1 MARPSRQKRAAKMRA
16 NLRRREAQQQQRQN
30 GSPQQTENQP
40 STEGEMQLATD
51 ENDIPIDM
59 PAQLENNIANEN
71 ELSESPKQA
80 IQPTTDADAANT
92 EGAIM
97 PSTQHDTKPADEN
110 EAPQSPP
117 QLEQPPNDAKET
129 TDDVSVLSTQ
139 FETPASGDEHQQHA
153 NRHTEDSTHIKEETE
168 TTAQHETN
176 PTTNTPVTVKQEETQ
191 PTDTEEITERVSQLA
206 KKRRKRPVRAPQP
219 RIPAPQAP
227 ARTQPTTNKPPAP
240 KTSKR
245 KASAPAETIDLSS
258 PNPSPKKRKARA
270 TAEVIDLCSPGPSPK
285 DPGQRQSPKNLRKRK
300 PADPPATGPIK
311 RARSSM
317 PTSPRRT
324 RSYTRQAAQQPPQAQ
339 PKDYPPKRRGARR
352 VEWADRET
360 RKQPPVAQQDATGL
374 KTEEQPRRVLRD
386 RSQIRKPGHA
396 HSQVKRE
403 PASQPP
409 HTPTPEETPFHTPL
423 QQALLHQTQAV
434 TNTTFDVLE
443 RQLATTQ
450 TTATRHARSTLNSI
464 TTTTTDTETDTDT
477 DPDTDTDH
485 AHDPI
490 PPLALGQVLNVAK
503 YFNTNILSRLTQ
515 TCKTLYRNLV
525 QELHL
530 RQHATVIP
538 DRAWQTQIRLSAAD
552 AEGRRS
558 VEWLPSTGYY
568 PGPMELATQHGR
580 VDDVRSYLLR
590 GADRDGLNAYGM
602 RPLRWAVATGQLEIV
617 QLLLEDEADPNLAD
631 ADGGGG
637 ALAGPFVGAD
647 GATETMIETL
657 LAAGAQLVSMEAVAA
672 VIHARKSV
680 EYLKHALANGS
691 ARTVGQLRGPSNCTA
706 LHVAAQTGQKAV
718 VGVLLA
724 ETAGLALDAVNDHGQ
739 SALHFALRDGNEETA
754 LALID
759 AGCALD
765 RLDNFNRDALALAVE
780 RGYAEV
786 VRALLEAPPEAGVD
800 FRATR
805 KYGHR
810 PSAEMTH
817 LEGAFTFRRFGIMKQ
832 LLLGREHAVDEVL
845 QRRCREL
852 ARTDP
857 TYGELCEDV
866 ALLMG
871 SCMLGFDSEERERE
885 GEDDD

>member
-1 MARPSRQKRAAKMRA
+1 MARPSKQKRAARRRA
-16 NLRRREAQQQQRQN
+16 NLRRRGAQQQQRQTQ
-30 GSPQQTENQP
+30 SPQQTESQP
-40 STEGEMQLATD
+40 TTEGEMQLTND
-51 ENDIPIDM
+51 EKDTPVEM
-59 PAQLENNIANEN
+59 HTQLENNFANEN
-71 ELSESPKQA
+71 ELLESQKQA
-80 IQPTTDADAANT
+80 TQPTTDVNADNT
-92 EGAIM
+92 EGVIM
-97 PSTQHDTKPADEN
+97 PSTQRGTEPADEN
-110 EAPQSPP
+110 EG
-117 QLEQPPNDAKET
+117 LQPPTQSKQPTNYAEGDT
-129 TDDVSVLSTQ
+129 TDEVSVLSTQ

-153 NRHTEDSTHIKEETE
+153 NQHTDDSTHIKEETE
-168 TTAQHETN
+168 ATAQHETK
-176 PTTNTPVTVKQEETQ
+176 PPTNTPVTVKQEETQ
-191 PTDTEEITERVSQLA
+191 PADTEETTERVSQLA
-206 KKRRKRPVRAPQP
+206 KKRRKRPVLAQQP
-219 RIPAPQAP
+219 PAL
-227 ARTQPTTNKPPAP
+227 TQSTNNNLQAP

-245 KASAPAETIDLSS
+245 KASDPAETINLSS
-258 PNPSPKKRKARA
+258 PKPSPKKRKARV
-270 TAEVIDLCSPGPSPK
+270 TAEVIDLCSPGLSPK
-285 DPGQRQSPKNLRKRK
+285 DSGQKQSPKNLRKRK
-300 PADPPATGPIK
+300 PADPLETIPIK
-311 RARSSM
+311 RARSTA

-324 RSYTRQAAQQPPQAQ
+324 RSYTKQATQQPPLAQ
-339 PKDYPPKRRGARR
+339 PKEYPRKRRGARR

-360 RKQPPVAQQDATGL
+360 RKQPTVAQQDATSI
-374 KTEEQPRRVLRD
+374 KKEQQPQRILRD
-386 RSQIRKPGHA
+386 RSQIRKPGHSQ
-396 HSQVKRE
+396 SQVKRE

-434 TNTTFDVLE
+434 TDTTYDVLE

-450 TTATRHARSTLNSI
+450 TTAARRAATTS
-464 TTTTTDTETDTDT
+464 TTTTDTETNTET

-490 PPLALGQVLNVAK
+490 PPLPLGQVLNVAK

-538 DRAWQTQIRLSAAD
+538 DRAWQRQIRLSQAD

-558 VEWLPSTGYY
+558 VGWLPSTGYY

-580 VDDVRSYLLR
+580 VDDVRSYLLK
-590 GADRDGLNAYGM
+590 GADRDRLNAYGI

-617 QLLLEDEADPNLAD
+617 QLLLEDHADPNLAD
-631 ADGGGG
+631 ADGSGG
-637 ALAGPFVGAD
+637 ALAGPFVGPD
-647 GATETMIETL
+647 GETESMIETL
-657 LAAGAQLVSMEAVAA
+657 LAAGAQLISMEAFAV

-691 ARTVGQLRGPSNCTA
+691 ARTVGQLRGPSNSTA

-718 VGVLLA
+718 VGVLLR
-724 ETAGLALDAVNDHGQ
+724 ETEGLALDAVNDHGQ

-786 VRALLEAPPEAGVD
+786 VRALLEAPAEAGVD

-817 LEGAFTFRRFGIMKQ
+817 LEGAFTYRRFGIMKQ

-866 ALLMG
+866 SLLMG
-871 SCMLGFDSEERERE
+871 SCMLGFDSEEREGE

>member
-16 NLRRREAQQQQRQN
+16 NLRRREAQQQQRQSR
-30 GSPQQTENQP
+30 SPQQTENQP
-40 STEGEMQLATD
+40 STEGKMQLAND

-59 PAQLENNIANEN
+59 PAPLENNIANEN

-80 IQPTTDADAANT
+80 LQLPADANADNT

-97 PSTQHDTKPADEN
+97 PSTQHDTKPADED
-110 EAPQSPP
+110 EAPNPP
-117 QLEQPPNDAKET
+117 MQIEQPPNDAKET
-129 TDDVSVLSTQ
+129 TEDVSELSTQ

-153 NRHTEDSTHIKEETE
+153 NQDTDDSTHIKQETQA
-168 TTAQHETN
+168 TTQHETN
-176 PTTNTPVTVKQEETQ
+176 TTTHDTPVTVKQEETQ
-191 PTDTEEITERVSQLA
+191 PTDTEETTERVSQLA
-206 KKRRKRPVRAPQP
+206 KKRRKRPVPAPQP
-219 RIPAPQAP
+219 RIPAPQPP
-227 ARTQPTTNKPPAP
+227 ALTQPTTNKPPAP

-258 PNPSPKKRKARA
+258 PKPSPKKRKARV

-300 PADPPATGPIK
+300 PADPPETIPIK

-324 RSYTRQAAQQPPQAQ
+324 RSYTRQAAQQPPQVQ
-339 PKDYPPKRRGARR
+339 PKEYPQKRRGARR

-360 RKQPPVAQQDATGL
+360 RKQPTVAQQDATSI
-374 KTEEQPRRVLRD
+374 KKEEQPRRILRD

-396 HSQVKRE
+396 QSQVKRE

-434 TNTTFDVLE
+434 TDTTYDVLE

-450 TTATRHARSTLNSI
+450 TTAARRAATTT
-464 TTTTTDTETDTDT
+464 TTTTTDTETNTET

-490 PPLALGQVLNVAK
+490 PPLPLGQVLNVAK

-538 DRAWQTQIRLSAAD
+538 DRAWQRQIRLSQAD

-580 VDDVRSYLLR
+580 VDDVRSYLLK
-590 GADRDGLNAYGM
+590 GADRDRLNAYGI

-617 QLLLEDEADPNLAD
+617 QLLLEDHADPNLAD
-631 ADGGGG
+631 ADGSGG
-637 ALAGPFVGAD
+637 ALAGPFVGPD
-647 GATETMIETL
+647 GETETMIERL
-657 LAAGAQLVSMEAVAA
+657 LAAGAQLINMEAFVA

-691 ARTVGQLRGPSNCTA
+691 ARTVGQLRGPSNSTA
-706 LHVAAQTGQKAV
+706 LHLAAQTGQKAV
-718 VGVLLA
+718 VGVLLR
-724 ETAGLALDAVNDHGQ
+724 ETEGLALDAVNDHGQ

-786 VRALLEAPPEAGVD
+786 VRALLEAPAEAGVD

-817 LEGAFTFRRFGIMKQ
+817 LEGAFTYRRFGIMKQ

-866 ALLMG
+866 SLLMG
-871 SCMLGFDSEERERE
+871 SCMLGFDSEEREGGGVRY
-885 GEDDD
+885 D